1 MGYEANMPIYLFY
14 PVVSSSHSV
23 FLLRT
28 PSRTT
33 TCFKFHEIS
42 VTLFLGRFFFFLLSI
57 YKSIYYNTVYIFK
70 LAEGYTRYNIIYI
83 FFFPVRPSW
92 RCIHIVLYND
102 KLFILAESTA
112 IYFSVY

>member
-1 MGYEANMPIYLFY
+1 MKQICQYTYFI
-14 PVVSSSHSV
+14 
-23 FLLRT
+23 LLSLHHI
-28 PSRTT
+28 P
-33 TCFKFHEIS
+33 FFFFEHPLELPHVLNFMKLVLPYFW
-42 VTLFLGRFFFFLLSI
+42 VDFFFFLLSI